1 MLVSLI
7 RYGPFRLVQ
16 YKTVRFVCQ
25 FCKNAAMTL
34 DSAHTTS
41 SLEPARGRPRN
52 LKTHEAILE
61 AARTLLRN
69 EGESRFSIEK
79 LASSAGV
86 SKASVY
92 RRWPTKGALLI
103 ELYME
108 GFTEVIRE
116 DARSFQDEVKRYLL
130 ATVERLKD
138 PLWRSILC
146 SLMVEGQYD
155 PITDQLLRDRVVSPR
170 RAAGLALLVKAEKS
184 RQIPKGL
191 DHELILDLLFGP
203 LWYRLLFGHGPID
216 EDFVERL
223 LLQVNPILFPEQ
235 VPALSKRPAKHSS
248 VKSNRQKQTVR
259 KNDSKTPKQFKDKS
273 LQ

>member
-7 RYGPFRLVQ
+7 RYGSFRLV
-16 YKTVRFVCQ
+16 YHKTVRSVCQ

-79 LASSAGV
+79 LASSARV

-130 ATVERLKD
+130 ATAERLKD

-235 VPALSKRPAKHSS
+235 VPATSPRI
-248 VKSNRQKQTVR
+248 
-259 KNDSKTPKQFKDKS
+259 
-273 LQ
+273 